1 MNVDALTPT
10 DPQTFVFPQPVV
22 LPAFAFSPF
31 PTCSVTLVP
40 APTFTGKSWLVKQLL
55 LHQQLYFPKPLTRV
69 IVVLCNPKAAVFELG
84 EEEEEFNRQA
94 IKLTSVSLDN
104 FDPENLLPN
113 DFVVFEDVQFLTDH
127 IRITINI
134 LAHHVGLSAVF
145 ILCQGILGS
154 KIFELLT
161 YCHQIVLFMQSTS
174 VARLANYIVQQF
186 YQDKDL
192 KEYLKTCIAY
202 AERKKTVLLLEINS
216 ISSKQRGHHIAIS
229 HLQQLMDKQNPFAVV
244 HPHPGR
250 LVFYQKKF
258 GECRTDFADNNDGN
272 NDDGNDNND
281 NNNNDTA
288 ENDAA
293 LQMSA
298 LPLPPSSFLLVPAQN
313 VTLATKLNK
322 NSADDA
328 TSLLSPHCDR
338 WQDVVDNIQDMIEQN
353 FNLKKWMT
361 CKNLAREIL
370 RNKSF
375 CLSEEGRMLHLKNPS
390 GKESSSLSS
399 STSVPLLDF
408 IMAATKQQSPNERT
422 NPNAIKHFV
431 PFVKAL
437 LKNHCPEMYFKNK
450 TLLAKG
456 KGGNGGNYY
465 INNNNTHNFNSSNR
479 NSKRSSATRT
489 THRTMSQYSQKQFRK
504 RFKNSSNN
512 ANNNNKH
519 FQPYSPVHYSPSYS
533 LSPHHHPPSQPP
545 LRPYGNG
552 NGNGG
557 YVNYSYDPAM
567 FGGGGSGGG
576 NSSGHY
582 L

>member
-1 MNVDALTPT
+1 
-10 DPQTFVFPQPVV
+10 
-22 LPAFAFSPF
+22 
-31 PTCSVTLVP
+31 
-40 APTFTGKSWLVKQLL
+40 
-55 LHQQLYFPKPLTRV
+55 
-69 IVVLCNPKAAVFELG
+69 
-84 EEEEEFNRQA
+84 
-94 IKLTSVSLDN
+94 
-104 FDPENLLPN
+104 
-113 DFVVFEDVQFLTDH
+113 
-127 IRITINI
+127 
-134 LAHHVGLSAVF
+134 
-145 ILCQGILGS
+145 
-154 KIFELLT
+154 
-161 YCHQIVLFMQSTS
+161 
-174 VARLANYIVQQF
+174 
-186 YQDKDL
+186 
-192 KEYLKTCIAY
+192 
-202 AERKKTVLLLEINS
+202 
-216 ISSKQRGHHIAIS
+216 
-229 HLQQLMDKQNPFAVV
+229 
-244 HPHPGR
+244 
-250 LVFYQKKF
+250 
-258 GECRTDFADNNDGN
+258 
-272 NDDGNDNND
+272 
-281 NNNNDTA
+281 
-288 ENDAA
+288 
-293 LQMSA
+293 
-298 LPLPPSSFLLVPAQN
+298 
-313 VTLATKLNK
+313 
-322 NSADDA
+322 
-328 TSLLSPHCDR
+328 
-338 WQDVVDNIQDMIEQN
+338 
-353 FNLKKWMT
+353 
-361 CKNLAREIL
+361 
-370 RNKSF
+370 
-375 CLSEEGRMLHLKNPS
+375 MLHLKNPS

-465 INNNNTHNFNSSNR
+465 INNNNTHNFNRSNR

-567 FGGGGSGGG
+567 FGGGGSGG